1 MVMNQQ
7 AFDEFK
13 RYAHFSVRV
22 DRYFNVVNVYG
33 LHHEGLK
40 EVYDEL
46 PQTGRL
52 NEALSSAS
60 MGDDIKRFLVV
71 AGSRLGY
78 MGTTNIFSNEGSEA
92 EGEIWTD
99 ALNFAFY
106 TCYCF
111 QWTLFE
117 NFAKSIIQVALD
129 AGAFDEDTVAK
140 LRERWKRTKQFF
152 DLIESGIVFGR
163 TPFRT
168 ALPIPG
174 WHLSIENIGYNQLD
188 EMRELRNNFIHG
200 VESPDILSEGSLSKQ
215 QRYERGMWI
224 LRKFAENIMWEV
236 QRALGHELGQPRTT
250 PNPSPTAGV

>member
-1 MVMNQQ
+1 MNQQ

-22 DRYFNVVNVYG
+22 DRFFNLVNVYG

-40 EVYDEL
+40 EAYDGL
-46 PQTGRL
+46 PPTERL
-52 NEALSSAS
+52 NEVLSSVD
-60 MGDDIKRFLVV
+60 MGDDVKRFLVV
-71 AGSRLGY
+71 AASRLGY
-78 MGTTNIFSNEGSEA
+78 MGTTNLFSNEGDQA
-92 EGEIWTD
+92 EGDIWTD

-117 NFAKSIIQVALD
+117 NFAKSVIQMALD
-129 AGAFDEDTVAK
+129 AGAFNSDIADK
-140 LRERWKRTKQFF
+140 LRKRWRKTKQFF
-152 DLIESGIVFGR
+152 DLIESGEVFGR

-174 WHLSIENIGYNQLD
+174 WQPSIEDIGYNRLN
-188 EMRELRNNFIHG
+188 EMRELRNEFTHG
-200 VESPDILSEGSLSKQ
+200 VESPDILSEGLMGKQ
-215 QRYERGMWI
+215 RRYERGMWV

-236 QRALGHELGQPRTT
+236 QRALGHEIGTT
-250 PNPSPTAGV
+250 PEPSPAADR